1 MPLKPKARPRSGDCV
16 AMLHLLLPAR
26 RRPITLMAA
35 ILGLAACILA
45 LKAPPA
51 SVAAP
56 AEGPLVPF
64 IVGGQEASIAQFPW
78 QVYVE
83 SNFEEN
89 GNHIVGAC
97 GGSILD
103 ATHVLTAAHCVDI
116 EGTTVQHPASDF
128 TVVAGD
134 SASYGTAPT
143 RQVTGVN
150 HIRTHPYYTLL
161 PETKDDVAVLTL
173 SKALTL
179 SGALNVEAI
188 PLVAPGAT
196 PPPGTA
202 LSVSGYGL
210 QDGAQGSEPNG
221 KLYSASLT
229 AVASDPCRAAV
240 GVNSAVLLCAIS
252 ATSTTCR
259 GDSGGPLTEGS
270 PAVQVG
276 VVDFG
281 LEGCP
286 VNRPDGFTNVAAPE
300 VRDFIEGSESPP
312 VAVRPTSPPLIKSVG
327 AAPVDYS
334 PLSCEPGTWSGSAT
348 FTYTFQVED
357 ASSPVLQSGPSNLY
371 APPSNLIDFP
381 IVCIVQASNA
391 GGVTTY
397 RSATSPPIS
406 ADTARPAS
414 SLSGPK
420 CRLQV
425 CTVSIAATDPNSVPL
440 GIQSRASYVVTA
452 RCPVK
457 KGKKRRGSSAKRSCK
472 RTVNVPM
479 ALTNTS
485 AGHYRATA
493 KRLPYNRRITFTTL
507 VTNAAGL
514 GSLKPLVR
522 SATLHPPSRKS
533 KTKSEHPKH

>member
-1 MPLKPKARPRSGDCV
+1 MPIDRAAP
-16 AMLHLLLPAR
+16 PAR
-26 RRPITLMAA
+26 FLRRPIALVAT
-35 ILGLAACILA
+35 ILGVAACVLALAATA
-45 LKAPPA
+45 V

-56 AEGPLVPF
+56 AEGPLEPY
-64 IVGGQEASIAQFPW
+64 IVGGQEASISQFPW

-89 GNHIVGAC
+89 GNHMVGAC

-103 ATHVLTAAHCVDI
+103 STHILTAAHCVDE
-116 EGTTVQHPASDF
+116 EGTTAQRPPSEF

-134 SASYGTAPT
+134 SQSYGTSPT

-179 SGALNVEAI
+179 SPALNAVAI
-188 PLVAPGAT
+188 PLVPVGAT

-210 QDGAQGSEPNG
+210 QSGAPGAEPNG
-221 KLYSASLT
+221 NLYSTSLT
-229 AVASDPCRAAV
+229 AVGSDPCREVV
-240 GVNSAVLLCAIS
+240 GVNSAVLLCALS
-252 ATSTTCR
+252 ATSTTCK

-312 VAVRPTSPPLIKSVG
+312 VAARPTSPPLIKSVG
-327 AAPVDYS
+327 DTPIDYS
-334 PLSCEPGTWSGSAT
+334 PLTCEPGSWSGSPS

-357 ASSPVLQSGPSNLY
+357 ASARVLQSGPSNVY
-371 APPSNLIDFP
+371 SPPSSLIDLP
-381 IVCIVQASNA
+381 LVCIVQASNA
-391 GGVTTY
+391 GGVSTY
-397 RSATSPPIS
+397 RSATSAPVA
-406 ADTARPAS
+406 ADTARPSS

-420 CRLQV
+420 CHLQA
-425 CTVSIAATDPNSVPL
+425 CTLTIVASDPDSVPL
-440 GIQSRASYVVTA
+440 GVQSRASYAVSA
-452 RCPVK
+452 RCPVRKAK
-457 KGKKRRGSSAKRSCK
+457 KKARSSARAHACK

-479 ALTNTS
+479 SLSNTS

-493 KRLPYNRRITFTTL
+493 KRLPYGRRITFTTL

-514 GSLKPLVR
+514 RPLKPLVR
-522 SATLHPPSRKS
+522 STTLHAPSKKS
-533 KTKSEHPKH
+533 AGKSRHARR